1 MNVGQLKSLIKN
13 IPDDYIIQVNVA
25 VHPDDTDDS
34 DVDHLAVKKK
44 VEVNEANKSLFLSV
58 GLRTLMS
65 K

>member
-1 MNVGQLKSLIKN
+1 MPILF
-13 IPDDYIIQVNVA
+13 QVNVA

-58 GLRTLMS
+58 GLLTLADVGVIS
-65 K
+65 SPQVH